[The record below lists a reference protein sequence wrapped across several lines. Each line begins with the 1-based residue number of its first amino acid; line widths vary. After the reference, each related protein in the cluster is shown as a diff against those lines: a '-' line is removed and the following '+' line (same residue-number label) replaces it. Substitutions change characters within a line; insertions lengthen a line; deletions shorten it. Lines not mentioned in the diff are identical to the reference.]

1 MIINYL
7 KENELNMDK
16 EIKIETLRQNL
27 KQCKYKLEIRTKDYW
42 KDLSFEERRE
52 YEDNG
57 TFEYEGHL
65 FYEYRPNKF
74 VKTECYIEG
83 GSEHYIEQEIR
94 DWLKNCLNEEI
105 ISYK

>member
-1 MIINYL
+1 MF
-7 KENELNMDK
+7 K

-27 KQCKYKLEIRTKDYW
+27 KQYRYKLEIKTKDYW

-57 TFEYEGHL
+57 TFEYEGKL

-74 VKTECYIEG
+74 VETECYIEG
-83 GSEHYIEQEIR
+83 GSEQYIEQEVR
-94 DWLKNCLNEEI
+94 NWLKLELGEVVF
-105 ISYK
+105 SYKELLKKVR